1 MKAWPQT
8 QQLKMDNFG
17 WNDKAKA
24 AFESL
29 KKAMASVPVLALPD
43 FLKPFVIEIN
53 ASSHGLGAV
62 LMQHQRPIAYSS
74 QVLPSRARSR
84 SIYEK
89 ELMAILFAIQK
100 WRHYLIGRRF
110 VVRTDQKSL
119 KFLLEQ

>member
-43 FLKPFVIEIN
+43 FLN
-53 ASSHGLGAV
+53 
-62 LMQHQRPIAYSS
+62 R
-74 QVLPSRARSR
+74 
-84 SIYEK
+84 
-89 ELMAILFAIQK
+89 
-100 WRHYLIGRRF
+100 W
-110 VVRTDQKSL
+110 
-119 KFLLEQ
+119 